1 MKHKEGKGEYPS
13 LVSDLR
19 GNAFSFSS
27 VSIMLAVV
35 FSHTAFNM
43 LRYVPSMGLLW
54 WLSCKGSACSAEEA
68 GDAGSILASGGFP
81 RGGNGNPHKYSC
93 LGNPI
98 DRGAWWATAPGVA
111 KSQT

>member
-93 LGNPI
+93 LKNLMG
-98 DRGAWWATAPGVA
+98 RGAW
-111 KSQT
+111 